1 MTKQIIITI
10 LLVLSSVFAFSQIGE
25 AKIVEKEGVQYY
37 EHKVKKGQTAY
48 GISKMYDSSVDVL
61 FKVNPEAKGGL
72 QIGQKLYLP
81 VGKNVAED
89 KPSELDDV
97 QAGNP
102 DLTKPDVKE
111 VDPNKE
117 IKVIKEEGL
126 QQEETVIDTNKIIHE
141 VAAGETMYGIA
152 KKYGVSIEDLKA
164 ANGNTVNLSVGQKL
178 IIPVDKADKNNSVT
192 PLVKDPVNL
201 SVAPGDS
208 VILHKVKKGDTFYS
222 LSKQYNI
229 TGQEIRD
236 ANDGLPKGLQ
246 LGETIRII
254 VKKKLPVN
262 YVAPDTNLTV
272 VYDSTSRIE
281 TVYDVAI
288 MLPFMLDEN
297 DKFRAKCPPVGDCPF
312 YGYTMMAIN
321 MERGIMMAVDSL
333 RKAGLSVN
341 IHVYDTEKDTTNIN
355 AILAKPEMEK
365 MDLIFGPLYPRQ
377 IKIVAQYAKDHKI
390 QNVIPVP
397 VSNKALYK
405 NPYLSKYVT
414 STPTQVTKL
423 GEYVAERYP
432 NANVIAIKNKS
443 DKQDAFYF
451 DDFVAS
457 YNATAAKNPSIYTK
471 NVKTAE
477 MSTSSKLTSVEG
489 KLNDT
494 ALNVIVVP
502 SEELGHVSNFVT
514 KLVTTS
520 NRNPYSKYKYLV
532 VGLEDWIDFE
542 TIDEKYKS
550 RFNLNVVTS
559 GFIDYNAP
567 DVKRFIKEFRTEY
580 GIVPDKYAINGF
592 DAAFTNLSGLLLY
605 GTAYAQNY
613 HLLNTDGFSSGS
625 QYKSVEAGSG
635 YENQAVYFLEY
646 NDYQVKLVEKK

>member
-1 MTKQIIITI
+1 MTRQIIISI
-10 LLVLSSVFAFSQIGE
+10 LLVLSSVFVFGQIGE
-25 AKIVEKEGVQYY
+25 AKVVVKEGKQYY
-37 EHKVKKGQTAY
+37 EHEVKKGQTAY
-48 GISKMYDSSVDVL
+48 GISKMYDSSTDVL
-61 FKVNPEAKGGL
+61 FKVNPEAKSGL
-72 QIGQKLYLP
+72 QIGQVLYVP
-81 VGKNVAED
+81 VKESAKTNEDNVNSVTNNVLE
-89 KPSELDDV
+89 KEV
-97 QAGNP
+97 K
-102 DLTKPDVKE
+102 TEVKE
-111 VDPNKE
+111 VDQEKLD
-117 IKVIKEEGL
+117 KVEGI
-126 QQEETVIDTNKIIHE
+126 QQEVQPDTNEIIHKVE
-141 VAAGETMYGIA
+141 AGETLYGIA
-152 KKYGVSIEDLKA
+152 KKYGVSVEDLKA
-164 ANGNTVNLSVGQKL
+164 ANGNTVSLNVGQTL
-178 IIPVDKADKNNSVT
+178 IIPVEKADKNNSVT
-192 PLVKDPVNL
+192 PLVKDPVNI

-208 VILHKVKKGDTFYS
+208 VVLHKVKKGDTFYS
-222 LSKQYNI
+222 LSKFYEVS
-229 TGQEIRD
+229 GQDIRD

-262 YVAPDTNLTV
+262 HVVMDTNLTV
-272 VYDSTSRIE
+272 VFDSTSRIE
-281 TVYDVAI
+281 TIYDVAI

-297 DKFRAKCPPVGDCPF
+297 DNFRAKCPPVGDCPF

-355 AILAKPEMEK
+355 EILAKPEMEK
-365 MDLIFGPLYPRQ
+365 MDMIFGPLYPRQ
-377 IKIVAQYAKDHKI
+377 IKIVAEYAKEHKI

-397 VSNKALYK
+397 VSNKALYR

-414 STPTQVTKL
+414 STPTQVNKL
-423 GEYVAERYP
+423 GEYVANRFS

-451 DDFVAS
+451 DEFVAS
-457 YNATAAKNPSIYTK
+457 YNNAASKNPTIFTK
-471 NVKTAE
+471 QVLTAE
-477 MSTSSKLTSVEG
+477 MSTSSKLTAVES
-489 KLNDT
+489 KLHDT

-514 KLVTTS
+514 KLVATS
-520 NRNPYSKYKYLV
+520 NRNPYSKYKYQI

-559 GFIDYNAP
+559 GFIDYNNP
-567 DVKRFIKEFRTEY
+567 NVKKFVKEFRTEY
-580 GIVPDKYAINGF
+580 GVVPDKYAINGF

-605 GTAYAQNY
+605 GTAFAQNY
-613 HLLNTDGFSSGS
+613 HLLDTNGYSSGS
-625 QYKSVEAGSG
+625 EYKSVEPGSG

-646 NDYQVKLVEKK
+646 NDYQVKVIEDK